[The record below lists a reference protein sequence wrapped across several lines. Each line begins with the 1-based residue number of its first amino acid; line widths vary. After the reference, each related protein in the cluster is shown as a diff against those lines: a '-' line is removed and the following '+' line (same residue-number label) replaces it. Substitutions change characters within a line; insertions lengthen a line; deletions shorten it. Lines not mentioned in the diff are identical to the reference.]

1 MDADTP
7 TSDNDHRSPS
17 RTPSTAHQLRWHKP
31 HNPCSGFGVKAPRPQ
46 VRALLEWV
54 RGREG
59 IERSVYPF
67 MRVVAEQALRPGE
80 ARGLRMSDVVL
91 PERGLGKLTARYSGK
106 GRAVPLRSQSVEFL
120 RAWTSEAGLRE
131 DDLLFPDLRGR
142 SASLPV
148 YQQVWEQAQEA
159 VLPRDERYSWRLGE
173 PISIL
178 RESCL
183 VKWLGMGISPFTVAE
198 LAGVTPS
205 WLALRYPHC
214 FRVEDAEIDWGR
226 LADVMALPESVKS

>member
-1 MDADTP
+1 M
-7 TSDNDHRSPS
+7 SVEVMEEEWLYSEE
-17 RTPSTAHQLRWHKP
+17 
-31 HNPCSGFGVKAPRPQ
+31 Q

-59 IERSVYPF
+59 VERSAYPF
-67 MRVVAEQALRPGE
+67 MRVVAEQALRPSE
-80 ARGLRMSDVVL
+80 ARELRVSDLVL
-91 PERGLGKLTARYSGK
+91 PKRGLGNLTVRYSGTV
-106 GRAVPLRSQSVEFL
+106 REVPLPSQSVEFL
-120 RAWTSEAGLRE
+120 RAWISEAGLRE
-131 DDLLFPDLRGR
+131 DNLLFPDLRGR
-142 SASLPV
+142 SGSTPV

-159 VLPRDERYSWRLGE
+159 VLPRDEQYSWRLGE

-214 FRVEDAEIDWGR
+214 FGVEDAEIDWDR
-226 LADVMALPESVKS
+226 LEDVMGLPEPLKS

>member
-1 MDADTP
+1 MSVEAMEEEWLY
-7 TSDNDHRSPS
+7 SEE
-17 RTPSTAHQLRWHKP
+17 
-31 HNPCSGFGVKAPRPQ
+31 Q

-59 IERSVYPF
+59 VERSAYPF
-67 MRVVAEQALRPGE
+67 MRVVAEQALRPSE
-80 ARGLRMSDVVL
+80 ARELRVSDLVL
-91 PERGLGKLTARYSGK
+91 PERGLGKLTVRSSGTV
-106 GRAVPLRSQSVEFL
+106 REAPLPSQSVEFL
-120 RAWTSEAGLRE
+120 RSWISEAGLRE
-131 DDLLFPDLRGR
+131 DNLLFPDLRGR
-142 SASLPV
+142 SASAPV

-159 VLPRDERYSWRLGE
+159 VLPRDEQYSWRLGE

-183 VKWLGMGISPFTVAE
+183 VKWLGMGISPFAVAE

-214 FRVEDAEIDWGR
+214 FRVENVGIDWDR
-226 LADVMALPESVKS
+226 LEDVMGLPESVKS

>member
-1 MDADTP
+1 M
-7 TSDNDHRSPS
+7 SVEVEVMEEEWLYSEE
-17 RTPSTAHQLRWHKP
+17 
-31 HNPCSGFGVKAPRPQ
+31 Q

-54 RGREG
+54 RGRDG
-59 IERSVYPF
+59 VERSVYPF

-80 ARGLRMSDVVL
+80 ARELRVSDLVL
-91 PERGLGKLTARYSGK
+91 PERGLGKLTVRYSGK
-106 GRAVPLRSQSVEFL
+106 AREIPLRSQSVEFL
-120 RAWTSEAGLRE
+120 RAWISEAGLRE

-142 SASLPV
+142 SASTPV
-148 YQQVWEQAQEA
+148 YQQIWEQAQKA

-183 VKWLGMGISPFTVAE
+183 VKWLGMGISPFAVAE

-214 FRVEDAEIDWGR
+214 FRVENAGIDWDR
-226 LADVMALPESVKS
+226 LEDVMGLPESVKS